1 MLSLSLLP
9 VLLASADDT
18 PCGAAQWA
26 AYWRAH
32 LNATTVPPRACAY
45 VPGYSCCSDENWWP
59 KVICRS
65 HRVFHAYRL
74 PPPPPHTHTHT
85 HTHTNARTHLY
96 THKPDNSTP
105 VNALSDPW
113 SQARCGAACDA
124 QGAACTAFVYGY
136 EAYEVGGKDAGVAPG
151 CSDAQPACLF
161 SNPDPLC
168 HVPRCYLRNVRN
180 LSCGAESCGTGATG
194 FPGGG
199 SVGCSQKDASGAL
212 LPWGEFSLYKKGEH

>member
-1 MLSLSLLP
+1 MRRGAVGGVLAGAPERNDRPAARVRVRPRLQLLLRRELVAEGNLP
-9 VLLASADDT
+9 
-18 PCGAAQWA
+18 Q
-26 AYWRAH
+26 
-32 LNATTVPPRACAY
+32 PPR
-45 VPGYSCCSDENWWP
+45 VP
-59 KVICRS
+59 
-65 HRVFHAYRL
+65 RVSL
-74 PPPPPHTHTHT
+74 TPPPPTHTHT

-212 LPWGEFSLYKKGEH
+212 LPWGEFSLYKKGKHW